1 MIAPHINSKGA
12 SGLSSLIPKNEETL
26 TARYASRAALMLPS
40 EIRSLFA
47 VASRP
52 EIVSLAGG
60 MPNLSALPMD
70 VMASVVQKLVLENG
84 TEALQYGSGQGH
96 PKFMIVMPLAEA
108 FIILPSLPST
118 GTLFHSANSST

>member
-1 MIAPHINSKGA
+1 MSELVNRYQTGAPQNLEQHFA
-12 SGLSSLIPKNEETL
+12 V
-26 TARYASRAALMLPS
+26 RAAGMQAS

-70 VMASVVQKLVLENG
+70 MMASVIQDLVMTNG
-84 TEALQYGSGQGH
+84 AEALQYGS
-96 PKFMIVMPLAEA
+96 
-108 FIILPSLPST
+108 
-118 GTLFHSANSST
+118 